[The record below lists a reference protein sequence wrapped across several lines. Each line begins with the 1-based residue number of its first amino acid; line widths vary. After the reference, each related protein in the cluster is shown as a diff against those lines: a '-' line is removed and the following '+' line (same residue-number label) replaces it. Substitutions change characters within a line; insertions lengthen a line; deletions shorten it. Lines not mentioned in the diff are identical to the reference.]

1 MFRTRVFDKFAIIPR
16 VLALN
21 DYFLEPGYLIS
32 AMHTIQINPG
42 ESLQDPHH
50 DDAFCHI
57 PRPRPPLGSAIIV
70 AFDDFT
76 AENGATNIIPGS
88 HKWGG
93 GRRGK
98 HSEAIPAVMPAGS
111 VVYFVATTWHGG
123 GQNKTNAP
131 RHSLTV
137 QYCQPYIR
145 QIENQFLAVDPR
157 RLDEIPKKIVE
168 MMGYGLHQPFIGYVR
183 ELRAVPGM
191 DRC

>member
-1 MFRTRVFDKFAIIPR
+1 MIPR

-21 DYFLEPGYLIS
+21 DYFLEPAYLIS
-32 AMHTIQINPG
+32 AMHTIQINPD
-42 ESLQDPHH
+42 ENPQEPHH

-70 AFDDFT
+70 ALDDFT

-88 HKWGG
+88 HKWPS

-98 HSEAIPAVMPAGS
+98 HSEAFAAVMPAGS
-111 VVYFVATTWHGG
+111 VVYFLATMWHGG
-123 GQNKTNAP
+123 GQNRTNTS

-157 RLDEIPKKIVE
+157 KLDEIPKKIVD
-168 MMGYGLHQPFIGYVR
+168 MMGYKVHRPFIGYVSC
-183 ELRAVPGM
+183 L
-191 DRC
+191 